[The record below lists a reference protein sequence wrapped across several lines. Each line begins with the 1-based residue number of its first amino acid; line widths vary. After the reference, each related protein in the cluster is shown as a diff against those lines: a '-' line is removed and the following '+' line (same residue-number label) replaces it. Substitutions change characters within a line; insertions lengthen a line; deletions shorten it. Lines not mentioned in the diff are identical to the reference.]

1 MILFVEHGLYP
12 PKLPPKQ
19 GCHDRMCISDK
30 GTYSKLRYN
39 TNDGPDV
46 SWRQYGGAGIT
57 LTADLRSYISD
68 KGGDPN
74 KLGKWTWMSIE
85 DKAEESTKLGCLP
98 CRISKCDTFKE
109 SVILGNPMSV
119 LCLFL
124 ICARHLVI

>member
-30 GTYSKLRYN
+30 GTYSRLRYN

-85 DKAEESTKLGCLP
+85 GKAEESTIFVSTYCP
-98 CRISKCDTFKE
+98 CKNWVVYRVE
-109 SVILGNPMSV
+109 SASAIL
-119 LCLFL
+119 LKR
-124 ICARHLVI
+124 A